1 MAEENASRQSADV
14 KVIRQTSEI
23 KETRSAPA
31 PAQDSI
37 VETTHSVSIG
47 GREIKYIARAGTI
60 VLHEEPED
68 RDKEFEG
75 EKARARIFF
84 VSYTKAEVTDRSRR
98 PITFCFNGGPG
109 SSSVWLHLGLLGPR
123 RVHLQDEGELPQP
136 PFQLVDNTYSLLDE
150 TDLVLIDPVST
161 GYSRP
166 VEGQKAR
173 EWHGFKKDIAS
184 VGDFIRLYATRYNRW
199 LSPKFLIGESYG
211 STRAA
216 GLAGYLQE
224 RHGMYFNG
232 LMLVSA
238 ALDFT
243 AIDFQPNNDLPYIL
257 FLPGYAAAAWYHK
270 KLKHRRPLRS
280 LLAEVESFAVGQYA
294 EALLRGAALPKARRR
309 EIVEALSGYTGIS
322 VDYIER
328 CDLRINDQHFFKE
341 LLRDRGQTIGRL
353 DCRFLGRDRV
363 GVTERPEYDPL
374 ITAVAGPYT
383 AGLYDYVRSEL
394 NFQADRSY
402 EIMTDFVLPWSYPEF
417 EGKFVYVGETLR
429 SAMTQNPY
437 LKVFVASGLF
447 DLGTPY
453 SATNYVINH
462 LGLDESVRRNISTG
476 TYEAGHMMYIHLPSL
491 AQLKGDLS
499 KFIRESIPS

>member
-1 MAEENASRQSADV
+1 MTEQSDSPQSAEV
-14 KVIRQTSEI
+14 KVIKQTSEI
-23 KETRSAPA
+23 KETRSAPS

-37 VETTHSVSIG
+37 VETKHSVTVG
-47 GREIKYIARAGTI
+47 GQEIKYTARAGTM

-84 VSYTKAEVTDRSRR
+84 VSYTKEDVEDTSQR
-98 PITFCFNGGPG
+98 PITFSFNGGPG
-109 SSSVWLHLGLLGPR
+109 SSSVWLHLGLVGPR
-123 RVHLQDEGELPQP
+123 RVLLQDEGDLPQP
-136 PFQLVDNTYSLLDE
+136 PFRLVDNAFSLLDQ

-166 VEGQKAR
+166 VEGEKAR

-184 VGDFIRLYATRYNRW
+184 VGDFIRLYTTRYNRW

-211 STRAA
+211 ATRAA
-216 GLAGYLQE
+216 GLAGYLQQ

-232 LMLVSA
+232 IMLVSA
-238 ALDFT
+238 ALDFST
-243 AIDFQPNNDLPYIL
+243 IDFQPNNDLPYIM

-270 KLKHRRPLRS
+270 KLRRRRPLRP
-280 LLAEVESFAVGQYA
+280 LLAEVEAFAVGEYA
-294 EALLRGAALPKARRR
+294 EALLRGDALPKARRKA
-309 EIVEALSGYTGIS
+309 IVEALSGYTGIGT
-322 VDYIER
+322 DFIER
-328 CDLRINDQHFFKE
+328 CNLRINDQHFFKE
-341 LLRDRGQTIGRL
+341 LLRDRGETIGRL
-353 DCRFLGRDRV
+353 DCRFVGRDRV
-363 GVTERPEYDPL
+363 GVTDHPEYDPL
-374 ITAVAGPYT
+374 LTTVAGPYT
-383 AGLYDYVRSEL
+383 AALYDYVRSEL

-437 LKVFVASGLF
+437 LRVFVASGLF

-453 SATNYVINH
+453 AATDYVINH
-462 LGLDESVRRNISTG
+462 LGLDGSVRKNISTG

-491 AQLKGDLS
+491 AQMKGDLS
-499 KFIRESIPS
+499 NFIRSSIPQ